1 MTGNPILTFLSGN
14 LQSSLYNTY
23 GRLQCRQFRNITF
36 WESADIA
43 AFLDKLI
50 LIRSKNPL
58 LQYRKLLLGKSR
70 SLLPF
75 SLDFTSLFPGL
86 FYSEPWSFRSNCQ
99 GNELLIPGVSDAH
112 ARLPENCQK
121 EALSLRLM
129 RQETING
136 KGFFLQQVTRYIPLF
151 RNIERKHLCTEFIPY
166 PTDVFF
172 VFLCVISTSAIYQ
185 YAARFQT
192 RPDIRNNPPLPLPA
206 DFHILR
212 APLAYG
218 NRVFAEHTLTG
229 AGHVRQYH
237 VEEIFQ
243 RCKVRRVA
251 IGNHHIGMP
260 PLGQILG
267 KYLRAVAD
275 NIIGYQ
281 QTIVG
286 KEASD
291 MRRLTARSGAKVEH
305 HYRFLTHILLQS
317 LFNKHG

>member
-1 MTGNPILTFLSGN
+1 
-14 LQSSLYNTY
+14 
-23 GRLQCRQFRNITF
+23 
-36 WESADIA
+36 
-43 AFLDKLI
+43 
-50 LIRSKNPL
+50 
-58 LQYRKLLLGKSR
+58 
-70 SLLPF
+70 
-75 SLDFTSLFPGL
+75 
-86 FYSEPWSFRSNCQ
+86 
-99 GNELLIPGVSDAH
+99 
-112 ARLPENCQK
+112 
-121 EALSLRLM
+121 M
-129 RQETING
+129 RQETINR
-136 KGFFLQQVTRYIPLF
+136 KGFSLQQITRYIPLF

-192 RPDIRNNPPLPLPA
+192 RPDIRYDSPLPLLA

-275 NIIGYQ
+275 NLIGYQ

-286 KEASD
+286 KNASD

-317 LFNKHG
+317 LFNKHGRSFLHIITARMEQRIESKCRAFFQVKTGSTPGNGMFSGAESKRFQRIQPDADGLLRFQRSH

>member
-1 MTGNPILTFLSGN
+1 MSCLSPE
-14 LQSSLYNTY
+14 
-23 GRLQCRQFRNITF
+23 FRT
-36 WESADIA
+36 
-43 AFLDKLI
+43 LM
-50 LIRSKNPL
+50 
-58 LQYRKLLLGKSR
+58 
-70 SLLPF
+70 
-75 SLDFTSLFPGL
+75 PG
-86 FYSEPWSFRSNCQ
+86 F
-99 GNELLIPGVSDAH
+99 
-112 ARLPENCQK
+112 PENCQK
-121 EALSLRLM
+121 EAFSLGFM
-129 RQETING
+129 RQETINR
-136 KGFFLQQVTRYIPLF
+136 KGFSLQQITRYIPLF
-151 RNIERKHLCTEFIPY
+151 RNIERKHLCTESIPY

-192 RPDIRNNPPLPLPA
+192 RPDIRYDSPLPLLA

-275 NIIGYQ
+275 NLIGYQ

-286 KEASD
+286 KNAWICVDLPPGAAQRSSITTGFSPIYCFRACSTNMDEASC
-291 MRRLTARSGAKVEH
+291 T
-305 HYRFLTHILLQS
+305 
-317 LFNKHG
+317 